1 MTRAR
6 DQGGLDTAMAR
17 YGGRREEGGDLST
30 GINPVPYPVPPIDPQ
45 AWAALPGRAAHDALT
60 QAAREFWGVPDDAAI
75 LAAPG
80 TASLVA
86 HVPGLLT
93 AGRVHIPAPVRTRH
107 AEAFAAH
114 GWTEGEDSPDA
125 RVLVHPDDPTGG
137 WYSSDDLGAPFTV
150 IDESYADVSP
160 YQSLVSYADREGTLI
175 LKSLGRF
182 WGLAGL
188 RLGFAIGPQDV
199 IDRLSARLGPL
210 SVSGPALAIG
220 TRALSDRAWA
230 ADTRTR
236 LNEDAAHL
244 DALMVRAGAG
254 VVGGTSLFRLYRM
267 EDAAAWQD
275 RLAQARVWSRSY
287 PDNPGWLRLGLPA
300 PGNWPRVEQAI

>member
-1 MTRAR
+1 MTGAR

-17 YGGRREEGGDLST
+17 YGGRREEWVDLST

-45 AWAALPGRAAHDALT
+45 AWAALPGRAADDALT

-199 IDRLSARLGPL
+199 IDRLSALLGPL

-254 VVGGTSLFRLYRM
+254 VVGGTSLFRLYRV

-275 RLAQARVWSRSY
+275 WLAQARVWSRSY

-300 PGNWPRVEQAI
+300 PANWPRVEQAI